1 MECSVVS
8 TEEIQDCRTSRLLGM
23 RSRLNCKRARGAELL
38 LSWERC
44 GSLPL
49 HLSVPA
55 FLVYFSQPRLGAFA
69 HKKYPV
75 NTKQRGTLG
84 LPQALPAALGE
95 GGTSWAA
102 VVLGPRHPASLLSIH
117 LRHPSSASIS
127 SILQQPSP
135 TSRGTPAEG
144 NALLTSAECHYLLV
158 HLYHHPL
165 SECSVSIQKLCTV
178 HIQNAE
184 YLHKETGKSI
194 LSLNK
199 KQVKK

>member
-75 NTKQRGTLG
+75 NTKQRGTLELG
-84 LPQALPAALGE
+84 AAVCSRLELPQALPAALGE

-102 VVLGPRHPASLLSIH
+102 VVLGPRHPASLLSI
-117 LRHPSSASIS
+117 PPPASIS
-127 SILQQPSP
+127 GIPPQHPSP
-135 TSRGTPAEG
+135 ASSSSHPQPPEALPLKEMLCSR
-144 NALLTSAECHYLLV
+144 LRSAIT
-158 HLYHHPL
+158 
-165 SECSVSIQKLCTV
+165 CSYICIT
-178 HIQNAE
+178 
-184 YLHKETGKSI
+184 I
-194 LSLNK
+194 L
-199 KQVKK
+199 